1 MTGINGIRTMI
12 IPALTLLASVTLI
25 PVHTFAQEISSA
37 SLVEE
42 HLADAEEA
50 FSRAIE
56 LDTTDPEAAKD
67 YYRKAI
73 LHYERLVASGIR
85 NGRLYYNIG
94 NAWFRLDDMG
104 RAILNYRR
112 SALYN
117 PADPNL
123 EQNIQFARSR
133 RINRIEAQQ
142 RDRVFKTLFFIH
154 YDVPTRVRFGIFLG
168 AFILLWVSAVVAIFY
183 RRGWVR
189 TSIISLAAVCVV
201 LMISLIAEKISM
213 TRDPAGVVI
222 APEVTAR
229 KGDGETYQ
237 PSFTAPL
244 FSGTEFDLL
253 EQRPDWWYIE
263 LEDGARCWIPSWG
276 GELVIQ
282 E

>member
-1 MTGINGIRTMI
+1 MTLRTGITTALLSAVI
-12 IPALTLLASVTLI
+12 IMSAPGTE
-25 PVHTFAQEISSA
+25 AQEISSA
-37 SLVEE
+37 SLTEE
-42 HLADAEEA
+42 HLAMAEEA
-50 FSRAIE
+50 FGRAIE
-56 LDTTDPEAAKD
+56 LDTTDPEAAAD

-73 LHYERLVASGIR
+73 LHYEWLVAAGIR
-85 NGRLYYNIG
+85 NGKLYYNIG

-104 RAILNYRR
+104 RAILNYKR

-117 PADPNL
+117 PVDPNL
-123 EQNIQFARSR
+123 KQNLQFARSR
-133 RINRIEAQQ
+133 RVNRIESQQ

-168 AFILLWVSAVVAIFY
+168 AFILLWVAAIAAVFY

-189 TSIISLAAVCVV
+189 TVIISLAVVCVIFMV
-201 LMISLIAEKISM
+201 SLISEKVAI

-244 FSGTEFDLL
+244 YSGTEFILL
-253 EQRPDWWYIE
+253 EQRPDWWYIA
-263 LEDGARCWIPSWG
+263 LEDGAKCWIPSWS
-276 GELVIQ
+276 GELVLQ
-282 E
+282 K

>member
-1 MTGINGIRTMI
+1 MTVNARITI
-12 IPALTLLASVTLI
+12 ALLAALLVPVHAAMSQEIAAPSVT
-25 PVHTFAQEISSA
+25 
-37 SLVEE
+37 EE
-42 HLADAEEA
+42 QLAAAEEA

-56 LDTTDPEAAKD
+56 LDATDPEAAAD
-67 YYRKAI
+67 YYRKAL
-73 LHYERLVASGIR
+73 LHYERLVASGVR
-85 NGRLYYNIG
+85 NGKLYYDIG
-94 NAWFRLDDMG
+94 NAWFALDDMG

-117 PADPNL
+117 PSDRNL
-123 EQNIQFARSR
+123 EQNLQFARSR
-133 RINRIEAQQ
+133 RVNRIEAKQ

-168 AFILLWVSAVVAIFY
+168 SFMLLWTMAVVAVFH

-189 TSIISLAAVCVV
+189 TVITSLAVVCAILLV
-201 LMISLIAEKISM
+201 SLIAEKVSM

-222 APEVTAR
+222 APEVVAR

-244 FSGTEFDLL
+244 YSGTEFDLL
-253 EQRPDWWYIE
+253 EKRPDWWYIE

-276 GELVIQ
+276 GELVLQ

>member
-1 MTGINGIRTMI
+1 MTGMTGIKI
-12 IPALTLLASVTLI
+12 TLLAVMMALSTV
-25 PVHTFAQEISSA
+25 VSAQEISSA
-37 SLVEE
+37 SLTEE
-42 HLADAEEA
+42 HLSAAEEA
-50 FSRAIE
+50 FGRAIE
-56 LDTTDPEAAKD
+56 LDMTDPEAAAD

-73 LHYERLVASGIR
+73 LHYERLVASGVR
-85 NGRLYYNIG
+85 NGKLYYNIG

-112 SALYN
+112 SDLYN
-117 PADPNL
+117 HADPNL
-123 EQNIQFARSR
+123 KQNIQFARSR
-133 RINRIEAQQ
+133 RVNRIEAQQ

-168 AFILLWVSAVVAIFY
+168 AFILLWSAAIIAVFY

-189 TSIISLAAVCVV
+189 TLVISLAVV
-201 LMISLIAEKISM
+201 STIFLISLISEKVSM

-276 GELVIQ
+276 GELVLQ

>member
-1 MTGINGIRTMI
+1 
-12 IPALTLLASVTLI
+12 VT
-25 PVHTFAQEISSA
+25 
-37 SLVEE
+37 EE
-42 HLADAEEA
+42 HLAAAEEA
-50 FSRAIE
+50 FGRAIE
-56 LDTTDPEAAKD
+56 LDSTDPAAAGD

-73 LHYERLVASGIR
+73 LHYERLVASGVR
-85 NGRLYYNIG
+85 NGKLYYNIG

-112 SALYN
+112 SELYN

-123 EQNIQFARSR
+123 DQNLQFARSR
-133 RINRIEAQQ
+133 CVNRIEARQ

-168 AFILLWVSAVVAIFY
+168 AFVLLWGAAIVAVFHM
-183 RRGWVR
+183 RGWVR
-189 TSIISLAAVCVV
+189 TLIISLAAVCAIF
-201 LMISLIAEKISM
+201 MISLIAEKVSM

-244 FSGTEFDLL
+244 YSGTEFVLL
-253 EQRPDWWYIE
+253 EKRPDWWYIE

-276 GELVIQ
+276 GELVLQ

>member
-1 MTGINGIRTMI
+1 LTGRTGITI
-12 IPALTLLASVTLI
+12 ALLAALMI
-25 PVHTFAQEISSA
+25 FAAGAATQEISSA
-37 SLVEE
+37 SLTEE
-42 HLADAEEA
+42 HLAAAEEA
-50 FSRAIE
+50 FGRAIE
-56 LDTTDPEAAKD
+56 LDTSDPEAASD

-73 LHYERLVASGIR
+73 LHYERLVASGVR

-104 RAILNYRR
+104 RAILNYKR
-112 SALYN
+112 SDLYN

-123 EQNIQFARSR
+123 DQNLQFARSR

-168 AFILLWVSAVVAIFY
+168 AFILLWGAAIVAVFY

-189 TSIISLAAVCVV
+189 TLIISLAVV
-201 LMISLIAEKISM
+201 SIIFLISLISEKVSM

-244 FSGTEFDLL
+244 YSGTEFDLL

-276 GELVIQ
+276 GELVLQ

>member
-1 MTGINGIRTMI
+1 MTGRIKIKI
-12 IPALTLLASVTLI
+12 KLPAALALFAAMTLFFAGAA
-25 PVHTFAQEISSA
+25 AQEISSP

-50 FSRAIE
+50 FGRAIE
-56 LDTTDPEAAKD
+56 LDTTDPEAAGD

-73 LHYERLVASGIR
+73 LHYEWLVASGVR
-85 NGRLYYNIG
+85 NGKLYYNIG

-112 SALYN
+112 STLYN

-133 RINRIEAQQ
+133 RVNRIEAQQ

-154 YDVPTRVRFGIFLG
+154 YDVPTRIRFGIFLG
-168 AFILLWVSAVVAIFY
+168 AFVLLWCAAIAAVFY

-189 TSIISLAAVCVV
+189 TLIISLAVVCVIF
-201 LMISLIAEKISM
+201 LISLISEKVSM
-213 TRDPAGVVI
+213 TRNPAGVVI

-229 KGDGETYQ
+229 KGAGETYQ

-244 FSGTEFDLL
+244 YSGTEFDLL

-263 LEDGARCWIPSWG
+263 LEDGARSWIPSWG
-276 GELVIQ
+276 GELVLQ
-282 E
+282 Q

>member
-1 MTGINGIRTMI
+1 M
-12 IPALTLLASVTLI
+12 TLLAAMMMLASGSA
-25 PVHTFAQEISSA
+25 AQEIASA
-37 SLVEE
+37 SVAEE
-42 HLADAEEA
+42 HLAAAEEA
-50 FSRAIE
+50 FGRAIE
-56 LDTTDPEAAKD
+56 LDMTDPEAAAD

-73 LHYERLVASGIR
+73 LHNERLVASGVR
-85 NGRLYYNIG
+85 NGKLYYNIG

-123 EQNIQFARSR
+123 EQNLQFARSR
-133 RINRIEAQQ
+133 RVNRIEAQQ
-142 RDRVFKTLFFIH
+142 RDRIFKTLFFIH

-168 AFILLWVSAVVAIFY
+168 AFILLWGVAVVAVFY
-183 RRGWVR
+183 RRSWVR
-189 TSIISLAAVCVV
+189 TLIISLAVVCVIFI
-201 LMISLIAEKISM
+201 ISLIAEKVSM

-244 FSGTEFDLL
+244 YSGTEFDLL

-276 GELVIQ
+276 GELVLQ

>member
-1 MTGINGIRTMI
+1 MTGRIGITI
-12 IPALTLLASVTLI
+12 TLLAAMMMLASGAA
-25 PVHTFAQEISSA
+25 AQEIASA
-37 SLVEE
+37 SVTEE
-42 HLADAEEA
+42 HLASAEEA
-50 FSRAIE
+50 FGRAIE
-56 LDTTDPEAAKD
+56 LDMTDPEAAAD

-73 LHYERLVASGIR
+73 LHYERLVASGVR
-85 NGRLYYNIG
+85 NGKLYYNIG

-112 SALYN
+112 STPYN

-123 EQNIQFARSR
+123 KQNLQFARSR
-133 RINRIEAQQ
+133 RVNRIEAQQ

-168 AFILLWVSAVVAIFY
+168 AFVLLWGAAIVAVFY

-189 TSIISLAAVCVV
+189 TLIISLAVVCVIF
-201 LMISLIAEKISM
+201 MISLISEKVSM

-244 FSGTEFDLL
+244 YSGTEFDLL

-276 GELVIQ
+276 GELVLQ

>member
-1 MTGINGIRTMI
+1 MLVFAAGAGAQEI
-12 IPALTLLASVTLI
+12 ASASVT
-25 PVHTFAQEISSA
+25 
-37 SLVEE
+37 EE
-42 HLADAEEA
+42 HLAAAEKA
-50 FSRAIE
+50 FGRAIE
-56 LDTTDPEAAKD
+56 LDMTDPEAASD

-73 LHYERLVASGIR
+73 LHYERLVASGVR
-85 NGRLYYNIG
+85 NGKLYYNIG

-104 RAILNYRR
+104 RAIINYKR
-112 SALYN
+112 SGLYN
-117 PADPNL
+117 PADPIL

-133 RINRIEAQQ
+133 RVNRIEAQQ

-168 AFILLWVSAVVAIFY
+168 AFVLLWGAAILAVFY

-189 TSIISLAAVCVV
+189 TLIISLAVVCVIFLV
-201 LMISLIAEKISM
+201 SLISEKVAM

-244 FSGTEFDLL
+244 YSGTEFDLL
-253 EQRPDWWYIE
+253 EQRTDWWYVE

-276 GELVIQ
+276 GELVLQ

>member
-1 MTGINGIRTMI
+1 M
-12 IPALTLLASVTLI
+12 
-25 PVHTFAQEISSA
+25 
-37 SLVEE
+37 
-42 HLADAEEA
+42 
-50 FSRAIE
+50 
-56 LDTTDPEAAKD
+56 TDPEAAAD

-73 LHYERLVASGIR
+73 LHYERLVASGVR
-85 NGRLYYNIG
+85 NGKLYYNIG

-112 SALYN
+112 ASLYN
-117 PADPNL
+117 PMDPNL
-123 EQNIQFARSR
+123 GQNLQFARSR
-133 RINRIEAQQ
+133 RVNRIESQQ

-168 AFILLWVSAVVAIFY
+168 SFILLWGAAIAAVFY

-189 TSIISLAAVCVV
+189 TVIISLAVVCVIFIV
-201 LMISLIAEKISM
+201 SLVAEKVTM

-244 FSGTEFDLL
+244 YSGTEFILL
-253 EQRPDWWYIE
+253 EQRTDWWYIE
-263 LEDGARCWIPSWG
+263 LEDGARSWIPSWG
-276 GELVIQ
+276 GELVLQ

>member
-1 MTGINGIRTMI
+1 MM
-12 IPALTLLASVTLI
+12 LAAGAAS
-25 PVHTFAQEISSA
+25 QEISSA
-37 SLVEE
+37 SVTEE
-42 HLADAEEA
+42 HLAAAEEA
-50 FSRAIE
+50 FGRAIK
-56 LDTTDPEAAKD
+56 LDMTDPEAARD

-73 LHYERLVASGIR
+73 LHYERLTASGVR
-85 NGRLYYNIG
+85 NGKLYYNIG

-104 RAILNYRR
+104 RAILSYKR
-112 SALYN
+112 SELYN

-168 AFILLWVSAVVAIFY
+168 AFVLLWSAAIVAVFH

-189 TSIISLAAVCVV
+189 TLIISLTVVCIVFLV
-201 LMISLIAEKISM
+201 SLIWEKISL
-213 TRDPAGVVI
+213 TRNPAGVVT
-222 APEVTAR
+222 APEVVAR
-229 KGDGETYQ
+229 KGDAETYQ

-244 FSGTEFDLL
+244 YSGTEFGLL
-253 EQRPDWWYIE
+253 ERRTDWWYIE

-276 GELVIQ
+276 GELVLQ

>member
-1 MTGINGIRTMI
+1 MTGRTGIT
-12 IPALTLLASVTLI
+12 AALLAALIAVSTL
-25 PVHTFAQEISSA
+25 VSAQEISSA
-37 SLVEE
+37 SLNEE
-42 HLADAEEA
+42 HLASAEEA
-50 FSRAIE
+50 FGRAIE
-56 LDTTDPEAAKD
+56 LDMTDPAAAAD

-73 LHYERLVASGIR
+73 LHYERLVASGVR
-85 NGRLYYNIG
+85 NGKLYYNIG

-112 SALYN
+112 STLYN

-123 EQNIQFARSR
+123 EQNLQFARSR
-133 RINRIEAQQ
+133 RVNRIESQQ
-142 RDRVFKTLFFIH
+142 SDRVFKTLFFIH

-168 AFILLWVSAVVAIFY
+168 AFILLWGAAIAAVFY

-189 TSIISLAAVCVV
+189 TLIISLAAVCVIFMV
-201 LMISLIAEKISM
+201 SLIYEKVSM

-244 FSGTEFDLL
+244 FSGTEFILL

-263 LEDGARCWIPSWG
+263 LEDGARSWIPSWG
-276 GELVIQ
+276 GELVLQ

>member
-1 MTGINGIRTMI
+1 MTGRIDIRITLLA
-12 IPALTLLASVTLI
+12 ALTLLATGVA
-25 PVHTFAQEISSA
+25 AQEISSA
-37 SLVEE
+37 SLTEE
-42 HLADAEEA
+42 HLASAEEA
-50 FSRAIE
+50 FGRAIE
-56 LDTTDPEAAKD
+56 LDMTDPEAAGD

-73 LHYERLVASGIR
+73 LHYERLVTSGVR
-85 NGRLYYNIG
+85 NGKLYYNIG

-104 RAILNYRR
+104 RAILNYKR
-112 SALYN
+112 STLYN

-123 EQNIQFARSR
+123 EQNLQFARSR
-133 RINRIEAQQ
+133 RVNRIEAQQ

-168 AFILLWVSAVVAIFY
+168 AFVLLWSAVIAAVFY
-183 RRGWVR
+183 NRGWLR
-189 TSIISLAAVCVV
+189 TLIISLAAVCVIF
-201 LMISLIAEKISM
+201 LISLISEKVSM

-244 FSGTEFDLL
+244 YSGTEFNLL

-276 GELVIQ
+276 GELVLQ

>member
-1 MTGINGIRTMI
+1 MTRRIGITIS
-12 IPALTLLASVTLI
+12 LLAAIMVLAAGAG
-25 PVHTFAQEISSA
+25 AQEIASA
-37 SLVEE
+37 SVAEE
-42 HLADAEEA
+42 HLASAEQA
-50 FSRAIE
+50 FGRAIE
-56 LDTTDPEAAKD
+56 LDMTDPEAAAD

-73 LHYERLVASGIR
+73 LHYERLVASGVR
-85 NGRLYYNIG
+85 NGKLYYNIG

-104 RAILNYRR
+104 RAIINYKR
-112 SALYN
+112 SVLYN
-117 PADPNL
+117 PADPIL
-123 EQNIQFARSR
+123 EQNLQFARSR
-133 RINRIEAQQ
+133 RVNRIEAQQ
-142 RDRVFKTLFFIH
+142 RDYVFKTLFFIH
-154 YDVPTRVRFGIFLG
+154 YDVPTRVRFGIFLT
-168 AFILLWVSAVVAIFY
+168 AFVLLWGAAILAVFY

-189 TSIISLAAVCVV
+189 TLIISLAVV
-201 LMISLIAEKISM
+201 SVIFLVSLILEKVSM

-244 FSGTEFDLL
+244 YSGTEFDLL

-276 GELVIQ
+276 GELVLQ

>member
-1 MTGINGIRTMI
+1 MIARIGITT
-12 IPALTLLASVTLI
+12 ALLTVMLVLAAGAGAQEIAAASVT
-25 PVHTFAQEISSA
+25 
-37 SLVEE
+37 EE
-42 HLADAEEA
+42 HLAAAEEA
-50 FSRAIE
+50 FGRAIE
-56 LDTTDPEAAKD
+56 LDTTDPEAAAD

-85 NGRLYYNIG
+85 NGKLYYNIG

-112 SALYN
+112 SILYN

-123 EQNIQFARSR
+123 EQNLQFARSR
-133 RINRIEAQQ
+133 RVNRIEAQQ

-168 AFILLWVSAVVAIFY
+168 AFVLLWGAAIIAVFF

-189 TSIISLAAVCVV
+189 TIIVSLAVVCVIFLV
-201 LMISLIAEKISM
+201 SLISEKVSM

-222 APEVTAR
+222 APEITAR

-237 PSFTAPL
+237 PSFTEPL
-244 FSGTEFDLL
+244 YSGTEFDLL

-282 E
+282 EQVL

>member
-1 MTGINGIRTMI
+1 MLLAVIML
-12 IPALTLLASVTLI
+12 PAAGAGAQEIAAASVT
-25 PVHTFAQEISSA
+25 
-37 SLVEE
+37 EE
-42 HLADAEEA
+42 HLTAAEQA
-50 FSRAIE
+50 FGRAIE
-56 LDTTDPEAAKD
+56 LDMTDPEAAAD

-73 LHYERLVASGIR
+73 LHYERLVASGVR

-104 RAILNYRR
+104 RAIINYKR
-112 SALYN
+112 SELYN
-117 PADPNL
+117 PADPILDQNL
-123 EQNIQFARSR
+123 QFARSR
-133 RINRIEAQQ
+133 RVNRIEAQQ

-168 AFILLWVSAVVAIFY
+168 AFILLWGAAIGAVFY

-189 TSIISLAAVCVV
+189 TLIISLAVVCVIF
-201 LMISLIAEKISM
+201 MASLISEKVSM

-244 FSGTEFDLL
+244 YTGTEFDLL
-253 EQRPDWWYIE
+253 ERRPDWWYIE
-263 LEDGARCWIPSWG
+263 LEDGARCWIPAWG
-276 GELVIQ
+276 GELVLQ